1 MGQCSSP
8 GIASPNATGLANIY
22 GMSISGNVIPPVLF
36 ARDKKCGDFVFKDMM
51 KGEMKSSEM
60 LAVNPWGQMPSMT
73 DGTFSLAESN
83 TILRYLANTYAISAY
98 GGMDAKERA
107 RIDWALDWAATNFSK
122 NYADIWYPVAGFGA
136 EPADRAEANKKATE
150 NIIMFEKKFLTGKFI
165 GGESLNIADYKI
177 GTMMWYLDHP
187 SIKKKTGFELTPR
200 CKTYVQNWTAALSS
214 NAQAFLADGKG
225 FLDSKA

>member
-1 MGQCSSP
+1 MG
-8 GIASPNATGLANIY
+8 
-22 GMSISGNVIPPVLF
+22 
-36 ARDKKCGDFVFKDMM
+36 
-51 KGEMKSSEM
+51 
-60 LAVNPWGQMPSMT
+60 NPWGQMPSMG
-73 DGTFSLAESN
+73 DGTFSLAESSA
-83 TILRYLANTYAISAY
+83 ILRYLANTYAISAY

-136 EPADRAEANKKATE
+136 EPADRAEANQTATA

-187 SIKKKTGFELTPR
+187 SIKKKTGFELHHAVRRMFRIGPR
-200 CKTYVQNWTAALSS
+200 HYRLMLKLSLRMAKAFWTVKTKL
-214 NAQAFLADGKG
+214 AFWVGDVCASGHMPFVPTIWAHPISDFVFNFWAEFHNRLAWQQHPAPDG
-225 FLDSKA
+225 A